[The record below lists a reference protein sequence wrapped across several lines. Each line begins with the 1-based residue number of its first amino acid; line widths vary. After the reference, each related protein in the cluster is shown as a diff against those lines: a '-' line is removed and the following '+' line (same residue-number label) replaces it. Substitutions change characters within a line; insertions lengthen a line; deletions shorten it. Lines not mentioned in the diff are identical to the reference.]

1 MLNSVLHNIA
11 GEQYIELSPTDYTC
25 FVELRARTQHIV
37 AMLKLQKGRKAI
49 TLEMEE
55 EED

>member
-1 MLNSVLHNIA
+1 
-11 GEQYIELSPTDYTC
+11 
-25 FVELRARTQHIV
+25 V

-55 EED
+55 EEDWNIAWNLCTRPLLQHQSAVEAKK